1 MGPGSKLLHFV
12 LLTDI
17 FIRYF
22 IFLLGATIETSSMHV
37 NNDSSTDPLIM
48 GTFEERAPG
57 PINQVYGSPLICGI
71 IRVK

>member
-17 FIRYF
+17 FIT
-22 IFLLGATIETSSMHV
+22 LGATIETSSMHV

-48 GTFEERAPG
+48 GTFDKRAPG

>member
-12 LLTDI
+12 SLTDI
-17 FIRYF
+17 FIT
-22 IFLLGATIETSSMHV
+22 LGATIETSSMHV
-37 NNDSSTDPLIM
+37 NNDSSTDPLIT

>member
-17 FIRYF
+17 FIT
-22 IFLLGATIETSSMHV
+22 LGATIETSSMHV

-48 GTFEERAPG
+48 GTFELLRNG
-57 PINQVYGSPLICGI
+57 PQGL
-71 IRVK
+71 

>member
-17 FIRYF
+17 FIT
-22 IFLLGATIETSSMHV
+22 LGATIETSSMHV

-48 GTFEERAPG
+48 ETFEERAPG